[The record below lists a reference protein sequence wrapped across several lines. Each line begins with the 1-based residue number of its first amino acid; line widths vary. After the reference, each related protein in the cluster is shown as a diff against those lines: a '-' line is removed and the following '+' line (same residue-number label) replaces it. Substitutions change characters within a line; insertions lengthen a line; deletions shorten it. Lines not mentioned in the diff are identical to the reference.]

1 MRISR
6 RDLLRRSA
14 VGAAVTAA
22 IASRAERSLVAAGAR
37 PGEGAPLRFPIR
49 LDRNGNAY
57 GPSERVVAAM
67 ADAATAANE
76 DPDEELAR
84 LRERIAAA
92 HGVTS
97 RHVVVESGSGNILRL
112 AVDAFAGGRRIVITP
127 SPTFG
132 LIGEHARRA
141 GCQVFAIP
149 LRPDGSHDLETMLA
163 CARAVTSLVYICNPN
178 NPTGTLTRRP
188 DIEAF
193 LRALPSTTPVVI
205 DEAYHHYVDDASDY
219 RSFIDSPVDDAR
231 VIVTRTFSKIH
242 GLFGMRIGFAIASP
256 ETAAQLVADRPPVGV
271 NVIAARAAVA
281 ALDDTEYVQAIR
293 TRNTDERQE
302 FFNQANA
309 RMLRWIDSQTNFV
322 MLDVSGLA
330 DAVVPHFA
338 ASRIVLPRPFPPL
351 EQYVRVSIGTP
362 AEMHEFWRVWDLMPG
377 ANHMMPGMHQAK

>member
-22 IASRAERSLVAAGAR
+22 IASRAERSLLAAGAKLD
-37 PGEGAPLRFPIR
+37 EGAPLRFPIR
-49 LDRNGNAY
+49 LNRNGNAY

-67 ADAATAANE
+67 ADAANAANE
-76 DPDEELAR
+76 DPDGELA
-84 LRERIAAA
+84 LLGDRIAAA
-92 HGVTS
+92 HGVTP
-97 RHVVVESGSGNILRL
+97 RHVVVESGSGAVLRL
-112 AVDAFAGGRRIVITP
+112 AVDAFAGGGRSVITA

-163 CARAVTSLVYICNPN
+163 CARAAKSLVYICNPN

-188 DIEAF
+188 ELEGF
-193 LRALPSTTPVVI
+193 LRALPPSTHVVI

-219 RSFIDSPVDDAR
+219 RSFIDSPVDDSR
-231 VIVTRTFSKIH
+231 IIVTRTFSKIH
-242 GLFGMRIGFAIASP
+242 GLFGMRVGFAIMSP
-256 ETAAQLVADRPPVGV
+256 ETAAQLVADRPPIGV
-271 NVIAARAAVA
+271 SVIAARAAVA
-281 ALDDTEYVQAIR
+281 ALGDTEYVQASR
-293 TRNTDERQE
+293 TRNADERQE

-309 RMLRWIDSQTNFV
+309 RMRRWIDSQTNFV
-322 MLDVSGLA
+322 MLGVGGLGE
-330 DAVVPHFA
+330 AVVAHFA
-338 ASRIVLPRPFPPL
+338 ANRILLPHPFPPL

-362 AEMHEFWRVWDLMPG
+362 AEMREFWRVWDLMPG
-377 ANHMMPGMHQAK
+377 MHQAK